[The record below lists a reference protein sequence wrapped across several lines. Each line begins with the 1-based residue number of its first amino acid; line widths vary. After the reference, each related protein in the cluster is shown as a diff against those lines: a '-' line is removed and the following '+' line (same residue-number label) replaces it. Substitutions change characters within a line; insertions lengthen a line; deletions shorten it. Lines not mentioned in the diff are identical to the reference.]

1 MTVAHQAKPLV
12 FTDIDGAIAALRERG
27 LRLSASRRL
36 VLEALFAA
44 DGPVSAEHI
53 SQRLDADVTSV
64 YRNLDTLERHG
75 LVRHV
80 HLGHGPGLYALLG
93 TGEREYLYCERC
105 GAVRTVSPDEL
116 EPVRDVDPQA
126 VRLRR
131 ALHALPDRR
140 DVRGVLGIGARPRR
154 RPHARA
160 QPRRLRALPPARPRR
175 RRARAPPLTPRT
187 SRTTRYAGG
196 PGRSVSGLPR
206 RRPARRRSRRRPAA
220 A

>member
-1 MTVAHQAKPLV
+1 MTVAHDAKPLP

-44 DGPVSAEHI
+44 DGPVSAERI
-53 SQRLDADVTSV
+53 SQRLGADLTSV

-105 GAVRTVSPDEL
+105 GAVRTVSPSEL
-116 EPVRDVDPQA
+116 EPVRAGIRKRFGYAARFTHFPIVGTCAACSGSEHEHEHEHEHSHGDYVHSHPHG
-126 VRLRR
+126 
-131 ALHALPDRR
+131 HAGDGHEHR
-140 DVRGVLGIGARPRR
+140 
-154 RPHARA
+154 H
-160 QPRRLRALPPARPRR
+160 
-175 RRARAPPLTPRT
+175 
-187 SRTTRYAGG
+187 
-196 PGRSVSGLPR
+196 
-206 RRPARRRSRRRPAA
+206 
-220 A
+220 

>member
-12 FTDIDGAIAALRERG
+12 FTGIDGAIAALRECG

-53 SQRLDADVTSV
+53 SQGLGADVTSV

-116 EPVRDVDPQA
+116 EA
-126 VRLRR
+126 VRAGIRKR
-131 ALHALPDRR
+131 FGYSARFTHFPIVGTCAECSGAEHEHEHDHGHTHEHSHGDYVHSHPHGHADHGHEHR
-140 DVRGVLGIGARPRR
+140 
-154 RPHARA
+154 H
-160 QPRRLRALPPARPRR
+160 
-175 RRARAPPLTPRT
+175 
-187 SRTTRYAGG
+187 
-196 PGRSVSGLPR
+196 
-206 RRPARRRSRRRPAA
+206 
-220 A
+220 